1 MEGNSPLNNNF
12 SFWVGKEATPSK
24 TCRAKREEARK
35 KNTEKDSRKNSLAK
49 QKTGRKPCFRK
60 AQEKKEHERF
70 VLRAF

>member
-35 KNTEKDSRKNSLAK
+35 KNTEKDSRKNSLAENPVSAR
-49 QKTGRKPCFRK
+49 RK
-60 AQEKKEHERF
+60 KKKSTEPL

>member
-35 KNTEKDSRKNSLAK
+35 KNTERDRRWKQLGKTKER
-49 QKTGRKPCFRK
+49 QKTMFPQGGR
-60 AQEKKEHERF
+60 
-70 VLRAF
+70 